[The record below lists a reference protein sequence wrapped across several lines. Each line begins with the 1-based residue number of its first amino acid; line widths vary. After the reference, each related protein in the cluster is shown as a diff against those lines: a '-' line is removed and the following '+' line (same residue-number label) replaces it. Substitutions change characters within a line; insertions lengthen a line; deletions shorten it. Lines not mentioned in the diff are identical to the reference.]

1 MIDPLREELRA
12 LARDLQRRDISLIV
26 GGGYGLV
33 LRTEMIMKSGSRTLV
48 PDFPGARSTED
59 LDIFLKAEVISNS
72 AKTEPIRE
80 ALDRRGYE
88 PVVKHFQ
95 FEREVDYMNRTRK
108 VKVDFLAAPVPAELS
123 TNVKADS
130 VRVRPR
136 DGRGLHAHLTPEAL
150 TVEESMTA
158 IDIGEDDERLTI
170 YLPHPFSYLLLKL
183 HALRDRLDREDTD
196 YGRHHAFDLY
206 STIATMTEQEWE
218 ESARIKEKYRGTR
231 QVVEARRIA
240 SDLFADSRATGAIRL
255 QEHARSAG
263 YNLSRERLELFL
275 ESLQELMA

>member
-33 LRTEMIMKSGSRTLV
+33 LRTEMIMKSDSRTLV

-72 AKTEPIRE
+72 AKTGPIRE

-88 PVVKHFQ
+88 PVVRHFQ

-240 SDLFADSRATGAIRL
+240 SDLFADSRAAGALRL
-255 QEHARSAG
+255 QEHARSTG
-263 YNLSRERLELFL
+263 YDLSRERLELFL

>member
-33 LRTEMIMKSGSRTLV
+33 LRTELIMKSGSRTLV

-72 AKTEPIRE
+72 AKTGPIRE

-88 PVVKHFQ
+88 PVVRHFQ

-108 VKVDFLAAPVPAELS
+108 VKVDFLAAPVPVDLS
-123 TNVKADS
+123 AHVRTDS

-136 DGRGLHAHLTPEAL
+136 DGKGLHAHLTPEAL

-240 SDLFADSRATGAIRL
+240 SDLFADSRATGALRL

-263 YNLSRERLELFL
+263 YDLSRERLEFFL

>member
-1 MIDPLREELRA
+1 MVDPLREELRA
-12 LARDLQRRDISLIV
+12 LARDLQRHDISLIV

-33 LRTEMIMKSGSRTLV
+33 LRAEMMAGSASRTLI
-48 PDFPGARSTED
+48 PDLPGARSTED
-59 LDIFLKAEVISNS
+59 LDIFLQAEVISS
-72 AKTEPIRE
+72 SGKTGPIRE

-95 FEREVDYMNRTRK
+95 FEREVDYMSRTRK

-136 DGRGLHAHLTPEAL
+136 DGKGLHAHLTPEAL
-150 TVEESMTA
+150 TVEESTIA
-158 IDIGEDDERLTI
+158 IDIGEDGERLTV

-183 HALRDRLDREDTD
+183 HALRDRLDDEDTD

-218 ESARIKEKYRGTR
+218 ESARIKDKYRGAQ
-231 QVVEARRIA
+231 QVVEARRIVR
-240 SDLFADSRATGAIRL
+240 DLFADRRATGALRL
-255 QEHARSAG
+255 QEHARSTG
-263 YNLSRERLELFL
+263 YDLSRERLELFL
-275 ESLQELMA
+275 DSLQELMA

>member
-33 LRTEMIMKSGSRTLV
+33 LRTELIMKSDSRTLV

-72 AKTEPIRE
+72 AKTGPIRE

-88 PVVKHFQ
+88 PVVRHFQ

-218 ESARIKEKYRGTR
+218 ESARIKDKYRGAQ
-231 QVVEARRIA
+231 QVVEARRIVR
-240 SDLFADSRATGAIRL
+240 DLFVDRRATGALRL
-255 QEHARSAG
+255 QEHARSTG
-263 YNLSRERLELFL
+263 YDLSRERLELFL
-275 ESLQELMA
+275 DSLQELMA